1 MTRKNEKEDGMGGKE
16 GGKEG
21 GRERERNTCLD
32 SSLDQHALDLRF
44 RGRIL
49 HVYPDASLS
58 HLFILAYM

>member
-1 MTRKNEKEDGMGGKE
+1 MGGKE

-32 SSLDQHALDLRF
+32 SSLDQHALDLRSK
-44 RGRIL
+44 GRIL
-49 HVYPDASLS
+49 HVYPHASLS